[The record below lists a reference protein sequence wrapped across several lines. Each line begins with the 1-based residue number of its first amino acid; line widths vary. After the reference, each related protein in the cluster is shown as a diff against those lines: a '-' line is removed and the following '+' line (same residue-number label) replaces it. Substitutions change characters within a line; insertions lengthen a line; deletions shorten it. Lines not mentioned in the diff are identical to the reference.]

1 MKNPPHYVIG
11 IFGASESGKGTIS
24 NLLEWKLA
32 QVGYNN
38 VSQYALAQPLK
49 DACAALGVIKGD
61 IMFRRLICGIDDTMR
76 KLDDDFL
83 WKLFFKRELTKTV
96 ARHIFILNDPRYK
109 GQAAHCDYTV
119 KLLRSTAKSKMT
131 AEEAAHQTEVDWMNI
146 VTDVTYIN
154 EDPADPEIIAGLII
168 DTILPHLLLFKD

>member
-11 IFGASESGKGTIS
+11 IFGASESGKGTVS

-32 QVGYNN
+32 QIGYSN
-38 VSQYALAQPLK
+38 VRQHALAQPLK
-49 DACAALGVIKGD
+49 DACAALDVVKGD
-61 IMFRRLICGIDDTMR
+61 TLFRRLICGIDDIIR
-76 KLDDDFL
+76 KLDGDFL
-83 WKLFFKRELTKTV
+83 WKLFFRRELVATP

-146 VTDVTYIN
+146 VTDVTYMN
-154 EDPADPEIIAGLII
+154 EDPSDPEIIAGLII
-168 DTILPHLLLFKD
+168 DKILPDLLLFKD